1 MYPKSPGPTFSHGP
15 SLVSKAR
22 HTQPSR
28 LARGPA
34 PFPSRGGILRHRPA
48 CLLKRFRSQGS
59 QTICAF
65 RWPPQAPPHCA
76 AVQATQRPARH
87 RWRRCQATPAPP
99 PPNPGQQRARL
110 GGFMGG
116 CLAGGPPHPP
126 ESTTKNH
133 AATAAEWFTPPL
145 NPAHAPPS
153 PPISRRRHPT
163 AIAAAEKLS
172 QKNKKGWD
180 QTSSQP
186 SPDG

>member
-1 MYPKSPGPTFSHGP
+1 
-15 SLVSKAR
+15 
-22 HTQPSR
+22 
-28 LARGPA
+28 
-34 PFPSRGGILRHRPA
+34 
-48 CLLKRFRSQGS
+48 
-59 QTICAF
+59 
-65 RWPPQAPPHCA
+65 
-76 AVQATQRPARH
+76 
-87 RWRRCQATPAPP
+87 
-99 PPNPGQQRARL
+99 
-110 GGFMGG
+110 GG